1 MLFPYKDDNPRV
13 LFPYVTYILII
24 TNIVVFLTFAYIS
37 FSASNTNWLYTFG
50 FIPNSFNLFTI
61 PSSMFIHGGFG
72 HILSN
77 MWFLYVF
84 GDNIES
90 ILGHV
95 KFLTFYFLCGFGA
108 AFAQYTIDPNSSVPM
123 VGASGAIAGVLG
135 AYMISF
141 PKAKVHVFAFIIIF
155 VTTLIVPAQIVL
167 GLWFIVQ
174 LSSGLNSLGIDTNGG
189 VAWFAHI
196 GGFISGVGSIK
207 YIQNYN
213 TEGE

>member
-1 MLFPYKDDNPRV
+1 MFFPYKDDNPRV
-13 LFPYVTYILII
+13 LFPYITYTLITI
-24 TNIVVFLTFAYIS
+24 NTLVFLTFTYVP
-37 FSASNTNWLYTFG
+37 FLTTNTNLFYTFG
-50 FIPNSFNLFTI
+50 FIPNSFNLFSI
-61 PSSMFIHGGFG
+61 LSSMFIHGGFS

-77 MWFLYVF
+77 MWFLYIF

-90 ILGHV
+90 ILGHI
-95 KFLTFYFLCGFGA
+95 KFLLFYILCGFGA
-108 AFAQYTIDPNSSVPM
+108 AFSQYVIDPNSSIPM

-155 VTTLIVPAQIVL
+155 ITTLIVPAQIVL
-167 GLWFIVQ
+167 GVWFFIQ

-196 GGFISGVGSIK
+196 GGFIAGVGSIK
-207 YIQNYN
+207 YIQNYKIKP
-213 TEGE
+213 

>member
-1 MLFPYKDDNPRV
+1 MFFPYKDDNPRV
-13 LFPYVTYILII
+13 LFPYITYTLITI
-24 TNIVVFLTFAYIS
+24 NTLVFLTFTYVP
-37 FSASNTNWLYTFG
+37 FLTTNTNLFYTFG
-50 FIPNSFNLFTI
+50 FIPNSFNLFSI
-61 PSSMFIHGGFG
+61 LSSMFIHGGFS

-77 MWFLYVF
+77 MWFLYIF

-90 ILGHV
+90 ILGHI
-95 KFLTFYFLCGFGA
+95 KFLLFYILCGFGA
-108 AFAQYTIDPNSSVPM
+108 AFSQYVIDPNSSIPM

-155 VTTLIVPAQIVL
+155 ITTLIVPAKIVL
-167 GLWFIVQ
+167 GVWFFIQ

-196 GGFISGVGSIK
+196 GGFIAGVGSIK
-207 YIQNYN
+207 YIQNYKI
-213 TEGE
+213 EP

>member
-1 MLFPYKDDNPRV
+1 MFFPYKDDNPRV
-13 LFPYVTYILII
+13 LFPYITYTLITI
-24 TNIVVFLTFAYIS
+24 NTLVFLTFTYLS
-37 FSASNTNWLYTFG
+37 FLNPNTNLFYTFG
-50 FIPNSFNLFTI
+50 FIPNSFNLFSI
-61 PSSMFIHGGFG
+61 LSSMFIHGGFI

-77 MWFLYVF
+77 MWFLYIF

-95 KFLTFYFLCGFGA
+95 KFLLFYILCGFGA
-108 AFAQYTIDPNSSVPM
+108 AFAQYIIDPNSPIPM
-123 VGASGAIAGVLG
+123 IGASGAIAGVLG

-155 VTTLIVPAQIVL
+155 ITTLIVPAQIVL
-167 GLWFIVQ
+167 GVWFFIQ

-196 GGFISGVGSIK
+196 GGFIAGVGSIK
-207 YIQNYN
+207 YIQNYKN
-213 TEGE
+213 EN